1 MDISTINSVSVN
13 LENYFIKIQDMD
25 FSDKALTRY
34 IKASKSLISCL
45 TQVCDDVMISC
56 PKRMI
61 SNLDLIL
68 DGKKDKHFFN
78 TCIYP
83 ELEHLIYI
91 CRNSHLVSRHG
102 GARPNSGRKKEE
114 ATKQIRVPES
124 LYALI
129 NDLKVA
135 YKDLIEED
143 KQILCSSLRDII
155 TTAEFEGIETNRVY
169 DERHTGV

>member
-1 MDISTINSVSVN
+1 MDISTINSASVN
-13 LENYFIKIQDMD
+13 LENYFITIQDMD
-25 FSDKALTRY
+25 FSNKALTRY
-34 IKASKSLISCL
+34 IEASKSVISCL
-45 TQVCDDVMISC
+45 TQVCDDVMIAC

-68 DGKKDKHFFN
+68 DGKKDKDFFN
-78 TCIYP
+78 RCIYP

-102 GARPNSGRKKEE
+102 GARPNAGRKKEE
-114 ATKQIRVPES
+114 PTKQIRIPES
-124 LYALI
+124 LYTLI

-143 KQILCSSLRDII
+143 KQILRSSLRDII
-155 TTAEFEGIETNRVY
+155 TTAEFEGIETNQVY
-169 DERHTGV
+169 NERCTKI